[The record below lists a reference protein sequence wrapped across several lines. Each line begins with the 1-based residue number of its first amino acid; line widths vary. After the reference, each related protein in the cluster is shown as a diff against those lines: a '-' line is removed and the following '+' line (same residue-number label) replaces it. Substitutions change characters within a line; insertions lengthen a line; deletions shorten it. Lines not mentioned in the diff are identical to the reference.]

1 MVTLHGSPQV
11 VQHGVAGLITVERE
25 WAGQGSNLRPWD

>member
-1 MVTLHGSPQV
+1 MFGFGRVLMEKADVNVRAAFS
-11 VQHGVAGLITVERE
+11 E